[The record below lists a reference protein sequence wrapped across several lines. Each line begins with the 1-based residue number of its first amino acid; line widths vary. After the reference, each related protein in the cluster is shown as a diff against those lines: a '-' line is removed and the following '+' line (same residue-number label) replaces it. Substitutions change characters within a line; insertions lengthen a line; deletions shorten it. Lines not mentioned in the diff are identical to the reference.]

1 MGKVVVKSWEKTP
14 EKVQAEKVVQK
25 EKLVVIYKK
34 YPTTEEEEKEGPWYD
49 FEEWF
54 LNKVVEIIKVSF
66 SKYGF
71 PIEEINVIDTDDFG
85 EYVDYEVVTRDGR
98 RFLISLKVLE
108 ISEHYDHT
116 LKNRVI
122 EVTYRPLREIERDAE
137 AIAREFNDFRNM
149 VCEIATTY
157 GIDNLVELL
166 WKEIENTGVP
176 DKLEFAE
183 KIIRKILESAV
194 AEKREIRAV
203 KCGNSV
209 HVAVRGI
216 RPGER
221 VIRARIAMTKIN
233 LIVPAEE

>member
-194 AEKREIRAV
+194 AEKRVVTAV
-203 KCGNSV
+203 KCGNSI

-216 RPGER
+216 GVGER
-221 VIRARIAMTKIN
+221 VIRARIAGTKIN
-233 LIVPAEE
+233 IILPAEE